1 EPFAV
6 LLGDDL
12 IDPRDPLLKRMV
24 EVQEQHGGS
33 VIALMEV
40 APEQIHLYGCAAVD
54 PTDDGDVV
62 KVHDLVEKP
71 AAADAPSNYAIIG
84 RYVLDPAIFDI
95 LRKTEPGRGGEI
107 QLTDALQQ
115 LSQDEKVG
123 GPVHGVV
130 FKGRRYDTGDR
141 GDYLR
146 AIVRLACEREDLGPD
161 FRTWLRSYVAEEM

>member
-1 EPFAV
+1 
-6 LLGDDL
+6 
-12 IDPRDPLLKRMV
+12 
-24 EVQEQHGGS
+24 QHGGS

-40 APEQIHLYGCAAVD
+40 APEQIHLYGCAAVET
-54 PTDDGDVV
+54 TDEGDLV
-62 KVHDLVEKP
+62 KVTGLVEKP
-71 AAADAPSNYAIIG
+71 DPADAPSNYAVIG
-84 RYVLDPAIFDI
+84 RYVLDPHIFDI
-95 LRKTEPGRGGEI
+95 LRTTEPGRGGEI

-115 LSQDEKVG
+115 LAQDEKVG

-161 FRTWLRSYVAEEM
+161 FRTWLRSYVA